1 MRKYATM
8 SLVSV
13 MEVKKMDVKLLAMDL
28 DGTLMLGDHQHV
40 GETTRRVLAACRQKG
55 VRLAL
60 ATGRTLALTEPVQ
73 AQLPFLDYV
82 VFSNG
87 AGVWDIQNKRLLH
100 SDPMDLADA
109 RQICAYL
116 DSRPVYYEFYADGV
130 PVAPARCEGLARLD
144 GVPDSFVDELLE
156 KVVYRD
162 SVADALAG
170 MTVEKLNLFTI
181 PDAEN
186 RALRDFLHTMDRVE
200 ITSSIGCNVEAG
212 KVGTSKAT
220 ALAALCGQLRMQP
233 DQVMCFGDSGN
244 DVDMLRYCGHSYA
257 MENGTAAAK
266 AAARFLAPSNDREGL
281 AQVAQRVI
289 VEENADE

>member
-1 MRKYATM
+1 MQI
-8 SLVSV
+8 
-13 MEVKKMDVKLLAMDL
+13 KLIAMDL
-28 DGTLMLGDHQHV
+28 DGTLMLPDHQRV
-40 GETTRRVLAACRQKG
+40 GETTRRALAACHQQG

-73 AQLPFLDYV
+73 AQLPFLDYI

-87 AGVWDIQNKRLLH
+87 AGVWDVQNKKRIH
-100 SDPMDLADA
+100 SDPMQLADA

-130 PVAPARCEGLARLD
+130 PVAPARRKGMARLD

-162 SVADALAG
+162 SVADALVG

-181 PDAEN
+181 PMEEN
-186 RALRDFLHTMDRVE
+186 RALRAFLQTMGHVE

-220 ALAALCGQLRMQP
+220 ALAALCRQLDYDP
-233 DQVMCFGDSGN
+233 AQVMCFGDGGN
-244 DVDMLRYCGHSYA
+244 DVDMLRYCGWSYA
-257 MENGTAAAK
+257 MENGTDAAIAVP
-266 AAARFLAPSNDREGL
+266 RFLA
-281 AQVAQRVI
+281 
-289 VEENADE
+289 

>member
-1 MRKYATM
+1 MQI
-8 SLVSV
+8 
-13 MEVKKMDVKLLAMDL
+13 KLIAMDL
-28 DGTLMLGDHQHV
+28 DGTLMLPDHQRV
-40 GETTRRVLAACRQKG
+40 GETTRRALAACRQQG

-73 AQLPFLDYV
+73 AQLPFLDYI

-87 AGVWDIQNKRLLH
+87 AGVWDVQNKKRIH
-100 SDPMDLADA
+100 SDPMQLADA

-130 PVAPARCEGLARLD
+130 PVAPARRKGMARLD

-162 SVADALAG
+162 SVADALVG

-181 PDAEN
+181 PMEEN
-186 RALRDFLHTMDRVE
+186 RALRAFLQTMGHVE

-220 ALAALCGQLRMQP
+220 ALAALCGQLDYCRHRRRFGAGQNAPRRVYAASGRGVSPVRLAEEQRLSDARTPPCDPRIRSHSPSPADLQP
-233 DQVMCFGDSGN
+233 RDRPAG
-244 DVDMLRYCGHSYA
+244 
-257 MENGTAAAK
+257 AAVLS
-266 AAARFLAPSNDREGL
+266 RSRNVRT
-281 AQVAQRVI
+281 
-289 VEENADE
+289 

>member
-1 MRKYATM
+1 
-8 SLVSV
+8 
-13 MEVKKMDVKLLAMDL
+13 MDIQLIAMDL
-28 DGTLMLGDHQHV
+28 DGTLMLPDHQSV
-40 GETTRRVLAACRQKG
+40 GDTTRRALAACHQKG

-87 AGVWDIQNKRLLH
+87 AGVWDIKKKKLLH

-116 DSRPVYYEFYADGV
+116 DSRPVYYEFYANGV
-130 PVAPARCEGLARLD
+130 PVAPTRCRGMARLD
-144 GVPDSFVDELLE
+144 GVPNRFVDELLE

-162 SVADALAG
+162 SVADALVG

-186 RALRDFLHTMDRVE
+186 RALRAFLQTMGSVE

-220 ALAALCGQLRMQP
+220 ALAALCRQLDLDRA
-233 DQVMCFGDSGN
+233 QVMCFGDSGN
-244 DVDMLRYCGHSYA
+244 DVDMLRDCGCSYA
-257 MENGTAAAK
+257 MENGTDAAR
-266 AAARFLAPSNDREGL
+266 AAARFVAPSNEREGI
-281 AQVAQRVI
+281 ARI
-289 VEENADE
+289 VQQEILKRNADEE

>member
-1 MRKYATM
+1 MQI
-8 SLVSV
+8 
-13 MEVKKMDVKLLAMDL
+13 KLIAMDL
-28 DGTLMLGDHQHV
+28 DGTLMLPDHQRV
-40 GETTRRVLAACRQKG
+40 GETTRRALAACRQQG

-73 AQLPFLDYV
+73 AQLPFLDYI

-87 AGVWDIQNKRLLH
+87 AGVWDVQNKQRIH
-100 SDPMDLADA
+100 SDPMQLADA

-130 PVAPARCEGLARLD
+130 P
-144 GVPDSFVDELLE
+144 DSFVDELLE

-162 SVADALAG
+162 SVADALVG

-181 PDAEN
+181 PMEEN
-186 RALRDFLHTMDRVE
+186 RALRAFLQTMGHVE

-220 ALAALCGQLRMQP
+220 ALAALCGQLDYDP
-233 DQVMCFGDSGN
+233 AQVMCFGDGGN
-244 DVDMLRYCGHSYA
+244 DVDMLRYCGWSYA
-257 MENGTAAAK
+257 MENGTDAAK
-266 AAARFLAPSNDREGL
+266 AAARFLAPSNDREG
-281 AQVAQRVI
+281 VARVVRQEI
-289 VEENADE
+289 LKENADE

>member
-1 MRKYATM
+1 MNI
-8 SLVSV
+8 
-13 MEVKKMDVKLLAMDL
+13 KLIAMDL
-28 DGTLMLGDHQHV
+28 DGTLMLPDHQSV
-40 GETTRRVLAACRQKG
+40 GDVTRRVLEACGRKG

-87 AGVWDIQNKRLLH
+87 AGVWDIKNKKLLY

-130 PVAPARCEGLARLD
+130 PVAPARCNGMARLD
-144 GVPDSFVDELLE
+144 GVPDSFVDELLG
-156 KVVYRD
+156 KVIYQD
-162 SVADALAG
+162 SVAETLKN

-181 PDAEN
+181 PTEEN
-186 RALRDFLHTMDRVE
+186 RALRAFLQTMDGVE
-200 ITSSIGCNVEAG
+200 ITSSIGCNIEAG

-220 ALAALCGQLRMQP
+220 ALAALCRQQGWDP
-233 DQVMCFGDSGN
+233 TQVMCFGDSGN
-244 DVDMLRYCGHSYA
+244 DVDMLRYCGQSYA
-257 MENGTAAAK
+257 MENGTDAAK
-266 AAARFLAPSNDREGL
+266 TVARFVAPSNDREGL
-281 AQVAQRVI
+281 AQVIRQKLL
-289 VEENADE
+289 EGNTDE

>member
-1 MRKYATM
+1 MNI
-8 SLVSV
+8 
-13 MEVKKMDVKLLAMDL
+13 KLIAMDL
-28 DGTLMLGDHQHV
+28 DGTLMLPDHQSV
-40 GETTRRVLAACRQKG
+40 GDVTRRALAACHQKG

-87 AGVWDIQNKRLLH
+87 AGVWDIKNKKLLY

-130 PVAPARCEGLARLD
+130 PVAPARCNGMARLD
-144 GVPDSFVDELLE
+144 GVPDGFVDELLE
-156 KVVYRD
+156 KVIYQD
-162 SVADALAG
+162 SVAETLKN

-181 PDAEN
+181 PTEEN
-186 RALRDFLHTMDRVE
+186 RALRAFLQTMDGVE
-200 ITSSIGCNVEAG
+200 ITSSIGCNIEAG

-220 ALAALCGQLRMQP
+220 ALAALCRQQGWDP
-233 DQVMCFGDSGN
+233 AQVMCFGDSGN
-244 DVDMLRYCGHSYA
+244 DVDMLRYCGQSYA
-257 MENGTAAAK
+257 MENGTDAAK
-266 AAARFLAPSNDREGL
+266 TAARFVAPSNDREGL
-281 AQVAQRVI
+281 AQVIRQKLL
-289 VEENADE
+289 EGNTDE